1 MPHVEI
7 EILLPVQLQHGR
19 GLLHRDALRTWLLL
33 AVIVQP
39 IVAMLLVALPPAPH
53 RPIRNPDNHF
63 RLPAIALKITCCTF
77 IIRSTS
83 AAVTCWFIPPAL
95 PAAFSKRTDH
105 VLIRPDKSHA
115 TNSTDHSRPLPRFP
129 SPSEPAASLNQNRE
143 KMFCRCREPPAAL
156 EYSRT
161 PPMRLLGAE
170 RCDHRRQQR
179 AATDRR
185 SQMLPGT

>member
-115 TNSTDHSRPLPRFP
+115 TDSHVACHRLHLPRMLKSQFEANVYRGVHEQT
-129 SPSEPAASLNQNRE
+129 SEYL
-143 KMFCRCREPPAAL
+143 FCRLGPAV
-156 EYSRT
+156 R
-161 PPMRLLGAE
+161 RHQLGP
-170 RCDHRRQQR
+170 R
-179 AATDRR
+179 A
-185 SQMLPGT
+185 SNN